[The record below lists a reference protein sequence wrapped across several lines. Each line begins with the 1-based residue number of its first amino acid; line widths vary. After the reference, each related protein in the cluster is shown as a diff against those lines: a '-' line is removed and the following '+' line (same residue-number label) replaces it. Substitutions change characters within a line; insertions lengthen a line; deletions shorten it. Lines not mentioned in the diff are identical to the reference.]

1 MTLSYGRGHGFRQAL
16 TQRTDRNQCIEI
28 DCKSATQR
36 NAAKPQPKRRAAFQ
50 AAAVAIR
57 SLRRKE
63 FERREFMEVLRP
75 GRPRS
80 ENRRGWRRF

>member
-1 MTLSYGRGHGFRQAL
+1 V
-16 TQRTDRNQCIEI
+16 E
-28 DCKSATQR
+28 
-36 NAAKPQPKRRAAFQ
+36 PQPKRRAAFQ

-75 GRPRS
+75 GRPRAEQIVAARDDLGRYS
-80 ENRRGWRRF
+80 